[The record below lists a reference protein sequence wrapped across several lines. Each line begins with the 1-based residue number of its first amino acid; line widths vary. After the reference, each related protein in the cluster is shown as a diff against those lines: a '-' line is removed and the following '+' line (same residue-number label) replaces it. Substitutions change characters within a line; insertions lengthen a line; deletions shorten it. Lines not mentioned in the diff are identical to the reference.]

1 MDVNKYKQNKALA
14 EMDLDKIGNL
24 PYKMDFSN
32 VTILTGRNAGGK
44 SLIRK
49 QLVFALSEKLNIQ
62 YKKLFV
68 PHASLQL
75 RTDSSPAMGALS
87 NIASDLPWLASS
99 TSTISVIKKVFA
111 KKNEANYIIIDE
123 PEIGLGIPLQLG
135 LCDYINE
142 QIEECKKLGKGVL
155 IITHS
160 KTIVENIKHENFI
173 NLEDMSEYEWLTHIP
188 KKISLEEFEKFSDEL
203 FTTVRD
209 RMNQNKK

>member
-1 MDVNKYKQNKALA
+1 MEEYLN
-14 EMDLDKIGNL
+14 KIGEL

-49 QLVFALSEKLNIQ
+49 QLVFALSEKLNIPLN
-62 YKKLFV
+62 KLFI

-75 RTDSSPAMGALS
+75 RTEVKPEMGALS
-87 NIASDLPWLASS
+87 QIAGDLPWLASS
-99 TSTISVIKKVFA
+99 SSTVDVIKRVFST
-111 KKNEANYIIIDE
+111 KDKANYIIIDE

-188 KKISLEEFEKFSDEL
+188 KKISLEEFEKFSDDL

-209 RMNQNKK
+209 RMKQK